1 MSIKLLIPELQKKAF
16 FLETSNGNM
25 RKTLQYQ
32 LDQAKAQDLE
42 NKTMEEQLEQS
53 LGLLDA
59 TNSYIVSI
67 LKLTEAQKTKLDDLS
82 VEDTSMLATRITL
95 RLQGLTEKEVKDAL
109 SPDDDE
115 SEDEDEESK

>member
-25 RKTLQYQ
+25 RQTLKYQ
-32 LDQAKAQDLE
+32 LQQAKAQDLE

-67 LKLTEAQKTKLDDLS
+67 LKLSEAQKTKLDDLS